1 MLTDGSFSGITP
13 WAPTTASMP
22 PGKPSEEHRRGCS
35 RTDECTEVVKKV
47 SVLSTSMLIAS
58 DGTGRHVQLIVL
70 ATLRWDNLAEQH
82 PGASPNQSRF
92 LIQAFTG
99 PS

>member
-1 MLTDGSFSGITP
+1 M
-13 WAPTTASMP
+13 
-22 PGKPSEEHRRGCS
+22 

-47 SVLSTSMLIAS
+47 SVLLLLIAS
-58 DGTGRHVQLIVL
+58 DGTGRHVQLIVV
-70 ATLRWDNLAEQH
+70 ATLRRVALAELH
-82 PGASPNQSRF
+82 PGASPNQTRF